1 MPYGSKQG
9 QAIPSI
15 EELIAQMGGD
25 GGPVSMAQPDDPMMA
40 IRTPETLPTAVDM
53 RGGGIMDPSIN
64 FEAQKQVEAA
74 SPKERLGLFGR
85 INQKPGG
92 SRALLALGANLL
104 SSPDFFSGLGQGA
117 MAYQNVLDEEEEKLK
132 PKTQFL
138 GDGAFQSTYDPKTG
152 KWTMARTPLADYTVE
167 RDGMKLKTQELIA
180 GNRIE
185 GQIKMNDADNQTIM
199 DKARAEIDADRENN
213 IRDNDTERYKINTE
227 ATNALKLAELKGGAG
242 GGNSPTVKAISDRRQ
257 AKLDRVNVSQSVVG
271 IDSVM
276 KDIEDGVLDPNVFRN
291 VASGIRGATGVFGT
305 TDFDKARQR
314 LESTVQRAVRS
325 ILSSN
330 VGVQTQMDAERAQ
343 SEILSST
350 ASGPLI
356 KDALSR
362 LKRYLGEAGAV
373 YDDTI
378 MELENSFDFG
388 GGSGKPKARPAM
400 TADEQFEALKKE
412 FGVD

>member
-25 GGPVSMAQPDDPMMA
+25 GGPVSMAQTNDPMMA
-40 IRTPETLPTAVDM
+40 IRTPETLPTAMDM

-64 FEAQKQVEAA
+64 FDAQQQVEAA

-180 GNRIE
+180 GNRIDAHE
-185 GQIKMNDADNQTIM
+185 RMNTADNETILS
-199 DKARAEIDADRENN
+199 KTRAEIAADRENN

-227 ATNALKLAELKGGAG
+227 AQNALKLAELKGSAG
-242 GGNSPTVKAISDRRQ
+242 GGNTPTVKAISDRRQ
-257 AKLDRVNVSQSVVG
+257 AKLDRVNINQSVIG
-271 IDSVM
+271 IDGVI
-276 KDIEDGVLDPNVFRN
+276 KDIDDGVLDPNMYQN
-291 VASGIRGATGVFGT
+291 VLSGIRSGTGIGVN
-305 TDFDKARQR
+305 DFDKAKQR
-314 LESTVQRAVRS
+314 LQSTVQRAVRS

-330 VGVQTQMDAERAQ
+330 VGVQTQIDAERAQ
-343 SEILSST
+343 AEILSST
-350 ASGPLI
+350 ASGTLI
-356 KDALSR
+356 KDALGR
-362 LKRYLGEAGAV
+362 LKKYLQEAGAV
-373 YDDTI
+373 YDDTV

-388 GGSGKPKARPAM
+388 GGSQAAPQRKTQSIRDKYNL
-400 TADEQFEALKKE
+400 E
-412 FGVD
+412 